1 MAKEDLDKIQAEL
14 KAAIQNHQ
22 ILVGKM
28 QFDPQNASYKKQL
41 HDLQI
46 EITSL
51 DDRQKVI
58 VQILRKEL
66 VNKQQ
71 TSNQASSLN
80 TNASQQLHHHHHH
93 HHHHHQQQVHGQQ
106 PKQQQQQQQQHAH
119 PPPPPHQQQQQ
130 QQQSNSVP
138 RQKCQSPMLQ
148 QHSVPP
154 PPQRHTPS
162 PQRQQQQSQ
171 SPQRQQSHHSPTSPP
186 AQQHHHHHHHHHHNN
201 NNNNNNNNNQ
211 QQQQQQQQ
219 HTHIVQQ
226 SHITTTTTTTTTT
239 TSPPS
244 SSSSPQKQKQQQ
256 HHHHHQQQQQQQ
268 QLQPHSQQ
276 ITPPP
281 PPPHNNNTATA
292 TSTSPRP
299 PVVAAT
305 TPTSAITPQPA
316 ATAPTPHLH
325 AATTTTTTAATTAA
339 TAAAVVAVIKTE
351 AVKCAPPPLPPPPP
365 HNILNTPHSRV
376 GSPTV
381 TTATTTTTTTTTG
394 LSSRSNSPPIRVPQ
408 YTISKALL
416 QSKNQMAPPN
426 VLPPKRSC
434 TESDVGDTKKTV
446 DKKPHITC
454 EEKNIKSSQNMLRKL
469 QYMASLDL
477 VTPETLKELQS
488 KRSERKRRS
497 TANPQFSYSLESDRK
512 RMNYLVG
519 SNITT
524 GTKRPRGRPP
534 KHGTSP
540 TNSRPGSPDSSDSN
554 ASIKNGIV
562 NGSSD
567 DIHEGLCFVCQKA
580 GRLLICDGCGMA
592 YHPTCLEPPV
602 ASFPNGPWRCYK
614 CQNEKTTTGGGGG
627 GGGSVTLD
635 IVHNY
640 IINKTAKDEE
650 RKKLQ
655 RRNTELN
662 NERIQLETDTKQL
675 SQSLY
680 QCIQQKQELLNTNKT
695 VQQSAD
701 NINNF
706 LQIFQS

>member
-28 QFDPQNASYKKQL
+28 QFDPQNPSYKKQL

-80 TNASQQLHHHHHH
+80 TNASQHQHQAQTQ
-93 HHHHHQQQVHGQQ
+93 QQQVHLQKQQ
-106 PKQQQQQQQQHAH
+106 PQTHSPQQVHAVPQQMHVSQ
-119 PPPPPHQQQQQ
+119 P
-130 QQQSNSVP
+130 QSNSVQ
-138 RQKCQSPMLQ
+138 RQQSQSPMQ
-148 QHSVPP
+148 QPHTV
-154 PPQRHTPS
+154 QRQSPS
-162 PQRQQQQSQ
+162 PQRQTHATVQQQSQ
-171 SPQRQQSHHSPTSPP
+171 SPQRQLQSHPVQLPCQSPQQLPCQSP
-186 AQQHHHHHHHHHHNN
+186 QQPQSPH
-201 NNNNNNNNNQ
+201 
-211 QQQQQQQQ
+211 Q
-219 HTHIVQQ
+219 HIHIVQQ
-226 SHITTTTTTTTTT
+226 SQ
-239 TSPPS
+239 S
-244 SSSSPQKQKQQQ
+244 S
-256 HHHHHQQQQQQQ
+256 QQ
-268 QLQPHSQQ
+268 QLQPMQQHPHSHSQ
-276 ITPPP
+276 P
-281 PPPHNNNTATA
+281 A
-292 TSTSPRP
+292 TSSP
-299 PVVAAT
+299 
-305 TPTSAITPQPA
+305 QQ
-316 ATAPTPHLH
+316 APT
-325 AATTTTTTAATTAA
+325 
-339 TAAAVVAVIKTE
+339 AVVATTQPPAAAGPLQSADFIKKNDN
-351 AVKCAPPPLPPPPP
+351 VKCPS
-365 HNILNTPHSRV
+365 ILNTPHSRV
-376 GSPTV
+376 SSPTV
-381 TTATTTTTTTTTG
+381 NNSV
-394 LSSRSNSPPIRVPQ
+394 SSRSTSPPIRVPQ
-408 YTISKALL
+408 YTISKTLL
-416 QSKNQMAPPN
+416 QNKNQMAPPN
-426 VLPPKRSC
+426 VLPPKRTC
-434 TESDVGDTKKTV
+434 TETELGDIKKTV
-446 DKKPHITC
+446 DKKPPITC
-454 EEKNIKSSQNMLRKL
+454 DEKNVKSSQNMLRKL

-477 VTPETLKELQS
+477 VTPETLKGKMEEKYNNEICRKRAMERLMIDGTLRDPWHKGMMGGGRELQS

-540 TNSRPGSPDSSDSN
+540 TNSRPGTPDSSDSN

-567 DIHEGLCFVCQKA
+567 DIHDGLCFVCQKA

-602 ASFPNGPWRCYK
+602 ATFPNGPWRCYK
-614 CQNEKTTTGGGGG
+614 CQNEKNST
-627 GGGSVTLD
+627 GGSVTLD

-662 NERIQLETDTKQL
+662 NERIQLETNTKQL

-680 QCIQQKQELLNTNKT
+680 QCIQQKQELMNTNKK

>member
-28 QFDPQNASYKKQL
+28 QFDPQNPSYKKQL

-80 TNASQQLHHHHHH
+80 TNASQQQQHQAQT
-93 HHHHHQQQVHGQQ
+93 QQQVHLQKQQ
-106 PKQQQQQQQQHAH
+106 PQTHSPQQVHAVPQQMHVSQ
-119 PPPPPHQQQQQ
+119 P
-130 QQQSNSVP
+130 QSNSVQ
-138 RQKCQSPMLQ
+138 RQQSQSPMQ
-148 QHSVPP
+148 QPP
-154 PPQRHTPS
+154 HTVQRQSPS
-162 PQRQQQQSQ
+162 PQRQTHTTVQQQSQ
-171 SPQRQQSHHSPTSPP
+171 SPQRQLQSHPVQLPSQSPQQLPCQSP
-186 AQQHHHHHHHHHHNN
+186 QQPQSPH
-201 NNNNNNNNNQ
+201 
-211 QQQQQQQQ
+211 Q
-219 HTHIVQQ
+219 HIHIVQQ
-226 SHITTTTTTTTTT
+226 SQ
-239 TSPPS
+239 PPS
-244 SSSSPQKQKQQQ
+244 
-256 HHHHHQQQQQQQ
+256 QQ
-268 QLQPHSQQ
+268 QLQPMQQVSQHS
-276 ITPPP
+276 
-281 PPPHNNNTATA
+281 H
-292 TSTSPRP
+292 SH
-299 PVVAAT
+299 
-305 TPTSAITPQPA
+305 PQPA
-316 ATAPTPHLH
+316 TSPQQAPT
-325 AATTTTTTAATTAA
+325 
-339 TAAAVVAVIKTE
+339 AVVATTQPAAAAAPLQSADFIKKNDN
-351 AVKCAPPPLPPPPP
+351 VKCPS
-365 HNILNTPHSRV
+365 ILNTPHSRV
-376 GSPTV
+376 SSPTV
-381 TTATTTTTTTTTG
+381 NNSV
-394 LSSRSNSPPIRVPQ
+394 SSRSTSPPIRVPQ
-408 YTISKALL
+408 YTISKTLL
-416 QSKNQMAPPN
+416 QNKNQMAPPN
-426 VLPPKRSC
+426 VLPPKRTC
-434 TESDVGDTKKTV
+434 TETELGDIKKTV
-446 DKKPHITC
+446 DKKPPITC
-454 EEKNIKSSQNMLRKL
+454 DEKNVKSSQNMLRKL

-477 VTPETLKELQS
+477 VTPETLKGKMEEKYNNEICRKRAMERLMIDGTLRDPWHKGMMGGGRELQS

-540 TNSRPGSPDSSDSN
+540 TNSRPGTPDSSDSN

-567 DIHEGLCFVCQKA
+567 DIHDGLCFVCQKA

-602 ASFPNGPWRCYK
+602 ATFPNGPWRCYK
-614 CQNEKTTTGGGGG
+614 CQNEKNST
-627 GGGSVTLD
+627 GGSVTLD

-662 NERIQLETDTKQL
+662 NERIQLETNTKQL

-680 QCIQQKQELLNTNKT
+680 QCIQQKQELMNTNKK

>member
-1 MAKEDLDKIQAEL
+1 MFALF
-14 KAAIQNHQ
+14 QN
-22 ILVGKM
+22 
-28 QFDPQNASYKKQL
+28 PSYKKQL

-80 TNASQQLHHHHHH
+80 TNASQQQQHQAQT
-93 HHHHHQQQVHGQQ
+93 QQQVHLQKQQ
-106 PKQQQQQQQQHAH
+106 PQTHSPQQVHAVPQQMHVSQ
-119 PPPPPHQQQQQ
+119 P
-130 QQQSNSVP
+130 QSNSVQ
-138 RQKCQSPMLQ
+138 RQQSQSPMQ
-148 QHSVPP
+148 QPP
-154 PPQRHTPS
+154 HTVQRQSPS
-162 PQRQQQQSQ
+162 PQRQTHTTVQQQSQ
-171 SPQRQQSHHSPTSPP
+171 SPQRQLQSHPVQLPSQSPQQLPCQSP
-186 AQQHHHHHHHHHHNN
+186 QQPQSPH
-201 NNNNNNNNNQ
+201 
-211 QQQQQQQQ
+211 Q
-219 HTHIVQQ
+219 HIHIVQQ
-226 SHITTTTTTTTTT
+226 SQ
-239 TSPPS
+239 PPS
-244 SSSSPQKQKQQQ
+244 
-256 HHHHHQQQQQQQ
+256 QQ
-268 QLQPHSQQ
+268 QLQPMQQVSQHS
-276 ITPPP
+276 
-281 PPPHNNNTATA
+281 H
-292 TSTSPRP
+292 SH
-299 PVVAAT
+299 
-305 TPTSAITPQPA
+305 PQPA
-316 ATAPTPHLH
+316 TSPQQAPT
-325 AATTTTTTAATTAA
+325 
-339 TAAAVVAVIKTE
+339 AVVATTQPAAAAAPLQSADFIKKNDN
-351 AVKCAPPPLPPPPP
+351 VKCPS
-365 HNILNTPHSRV
+365 ILNTPHSRV
-376 GSPTV
+376 SSPTV
-381 TTATTTTTTTTTG
+381 NNSV
-394 LSSRSNSPPIRVPQ
+394 SSRSTSPPIRVPQ
-408 YTISKALL
+408 YTISKTLL
-416 QSKNQMAPPN
+416 QNKNQMAPPN
-426 VLPPKRSC
+426 VLPPKRTC
-434 TESDVGDTKKTV
+434 TETELGDIKKTV
-446 DKKPHITC
+446 DKKPPITC
-454 EEKNIKSSQNMLRKL
+454 DEKNVKSSQNMLRKL

-540 TNSRPGSPDSSDSN
+540 TNSRPGTPDSSDSN

-567 DIHEGLCFVCQKA
+567 DIHDGLCFVCQKA

-602 ASFPNGPWRCYK
+602 ATFPNGPWRCYK
-614 CQNEKTTTGGGGG
+614 CQNEKNST
-627 GGGSVTLD
+627 GGSVTLD

-662 NERIQLETDTKQL
+662 NERIQLETNTKQL

-680 QCIQQKQELLNTNKT
+680 QCIQQKQELMNTNKK

>member
-28 QFDPQNASYKKQL
+28 QFDPQNPSYKKQL

-80 TNASQQLHHHHHH
+80 TNASQQQQHQAQT
-93 HHHHHQQQVHGQQ
+93 QQQVHLQKQQ
-106 PKQQQQQQQQHAH
+106 PQTHSPQQVHAVPQQMHVSQ
-119 PPPPPHQQQQQ
+119 P
-130 QQQSNSVP
+130 QSNSVQ
-138 RQKCQSPMLQ
+138 RQQSQSPMQ
-148 QHSVPP
+148 QPP
-154 PPQRHTPS
+154 HTVQRQSPS
-162 PQRQQQQSQ
+162 PQRQTHTTVQQQSQ
-171 SPQRQQSHHSPTSPP
+171 SPQRQLQSHPVQLPSQSPQQLPCQSP
-186 AQQHHHHHHHHHHNN
+186 QQPQSPH
-201 NNNNNNNNNQ
+201 
-211 QQQQQQQQ
+211 Q
-219 HTHIVQQ
+219 HIHIVQQ
-226 SHITTTTTTTTTT
+226 SQ
-239 TSPPS
+239 PPS
-244 SSSSPQKQKQQQ
+244 
-256 HHHHHQQQQQQQ
+256 QQ
-268 QLQPHSQQ
+268 QLQPMQQVSQHS
-276 ITPPP
+276 
-281 PPPHNNNTATA
+281 H
-292 TSTSPRP
+292 SH
-299 PVVAAT
+299 
-305 TPTSAITPQPA
+305 PQPA
-316 ATAPTPHLH
+316 TSPQQAPT
-325 AATTTTTTAATTAA
+325 
-339 TAAAVVAVIKTE
+339 AVVATTQPAAAAAPLQSADFIKKNDN
-351 AVKCAPPPLPPPPP
+351 VKCPS
-365 HNILNTPHSRV
+365 ILNTPHSRV
-376 GSPTV
+376 SSPTV
-381 TTATTTTTTTTTG
+381 NNSV
-394 LSSRSNSPPIRVPQ
+394 SSRSTSPPIRVPQ
-408 YTISKALL
+408 YTISKTLL
-416 QSKNQMAPPN
+416 QNKNQMAPPN
-426 VLPPKRSC
+426 VLPPKRTC
-434 TESDVGDTKKTV
+434 TETELGDIKKTV
-446 DKKPHITC
+446 DKKPPITC
-454 EEKNIKSSQNMLRKL
+454 DEKNVKSSQNMLRKL

-540 TNSRPGSPDSSDSN
+540 TNSRPGTPDSSDSN

-567 DIHEGLCFVCQKA
+567 DIHDGLCFVCQKA

-602 ASFPNGPWRCYK
+602 ATFPNGPWRCYK
-614 CQNEKTTTGGGGG
+614 CQNEKNST
-627 GGGSVTLD
+627 GGSVTLD

-662 NERIQLETDTKQL
+662 NERIQLETNTKQL

-680 QCIQQKQELLNTNKT
+680 QCIQQKQELMNTNKK